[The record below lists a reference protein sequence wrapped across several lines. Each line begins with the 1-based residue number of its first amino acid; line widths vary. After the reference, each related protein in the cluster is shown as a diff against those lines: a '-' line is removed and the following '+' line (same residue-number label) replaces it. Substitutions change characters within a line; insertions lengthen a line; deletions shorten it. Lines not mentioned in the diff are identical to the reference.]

1 MRLVREDVEGVT
13 GSTGAPAGEMRERVR
28 LFDWAATPLGPRER
42 WSASLEWA
50 VELILSSGF
59 PMGVRWGPEFTMIY
73 NDACASLIGDKHP
86 GALGRSLAESWPE
99 INEQLGPIC
108 AAILRG
114 ERPGFFAEDHPWSLR
129 RHGMLEES
137 RFTISY
143 SPIPDPTAKSGIG
156 GILITSFE
164 TTERVRN
171 ERVLRVLTSQLEA
184 EVQQRT
190 RERDRVW
197 QVSEDLL
204 GVSNFD
210 GYFVSINPA
219 WTRLLG
225 WSEEEIKALHVR
237 MLRHPDDAPRS
248 EAGRARLAQGV
259 QTVRMENRFR
269 HRDGSWRWISW
280 TMTADDGLIYVAG
293 RHVTEEKKAAEALRT
308 SERQFRA
315 LISGVT
321 DYAFIMLDPTGI
333 VASWNTGAQRI
344 KGYTA
349 EEIIGRHFSQ
359 FYTEEDRAAGLPQ
372 RSIAIATE
380 TGKFEAE
387 AWRMRKDGSRFFAN
401 VVIDAVRDENGKLI
415 GFAKITRDVTE
426 RRNAQETLERTQR
439 QLAQSQ
445 KMEALG
451 QLTGGVAHDFN
462 NLLMVVGGQA
472 QALLRRATDPKDVRA
487 LEAVRAAASRGE
499 ALTRQLL
506 TFARRQPINPET
518 VCPARTIAAFRN
530 VLESSVPSS
539 ISLTLDIPD
548 SISAIGVDVAE
559 FELALVNLVVNARD
573 AMPEGGTI
581 KLSARNVTLNGDET
595 DDQVAGDFVALTLTD
610 TGTGIPEEVRAKVFE
625 PFFTT
630 KTPDK
635 GTGLGLSQVYGFVRQ
650 SRGGISIASDVG
662 RGTAVTLYLPVSH
675 EPVAVKGAAPAPI
688 SQSNGRGELILVV
701 EDNPEV
707 KTVAIALLE
716 QLNYRTRAAEN
727 AHEAL
732 ELLDADRVVDL
743 VFTDVMLPGGLN
755 GVEFA
760 AIVRDR
766 FPEIPVLLTSGYA
779 KALHGPHGLPIL
791 RKPYQIEA
799 LAQAVR
805 SALERGRRTAHP

>member
-1 MRLVREDVEGVT
+1 MRRRRL
-13 GSTGAPAGEMRERVR
+13 SAPSVSSRNRR
-28 LFDWAATPLGPRER
+28 R
-42 WSASLEWA
+42 WKRSASSPAASRTTSTICSW
-50 VELILSSGF
+50 SSAA
-59 PMGVRWGPEFTMIY
+59 RRKR
-73 NDACASLIGDKHP
+73 C
-86 GALGRSLAESWPE
+86 
-99 INEQLGPIC
+99 C
-108 AAILRG
+108 AAL
-114 ERPGFFAEDHPWSLR
+114 
-129 RHGMLEES
+129 
-137 RFTISY
+137 
-143 SPIPDPTAKSGIG
+143 
-156 GILITSFE
+156 
-164 TTERVRN
+164 
-171 ERVLRVLTSQLEA
+171 
-184 EVQQRT
+184 
-190 RERDRVW
+190 
-197 QVSEDLL
+197 
-204 GVSNFD
+204 
-210 GYFVSINPA
+210 
-219 WTRLLG
+219 
-225 WSEEEIKALHVR
+225 
-237 MLRHPDDAPRS
+237 
-248 EAGRARLAQGV
+248 
-259 QTVRMENRFR
+259 
-269 HRDGSWRWISW
+269 
-280 TMTADDGLIYVAG
+280 
-293 RHVTEEKKAAEALRT
+293 
-308 SERQFRA
+308 
-315 LISGVT
+315 
-321 DYAFIMLDPTGI
+321 
-333 VASWNTGAQRI
+333 
-344 KGYTA
+344 
-349 EEIIGRHFSQ
+349 
-359 FYTEEDRAAGLPQ
+359 
-372 RSIAIATE
+372 
-380 TGKFEAE
+380 
-387 AWRMRKDGSRFFAN
+387 
-401 VVIDAVRDENGKLI
+401 
-415 GFAKITRDVTE
+415 
-426 RRNAQETLERTQR
+426 
-439 QLAQSQ
+439 
-445 KMEALG
+445 
-451 QLTGGVAHDFN
+451 
-462 NLLMVVGGQA
+462 
-472 QALLRRATDPKDVRA
+472 TDPKDVRA

-539 ISLTLDIPD
+539 ITLTLDIPD
-548 SISAIGVDVAE
+548 SISAIAVDVAE

-581 KLSARNVTLNGDET
+581 TLSARNVTLSGDET

-688 SQSNGRGELILVV
+688 SQLNGRGELILVV

-760 AIVRDR
+760 AIVRER

-805 SALERGRRTAHP
+805 SALERGRRTALS